1 MPTGAITG
9 EIDVAQVVLYVF
21 WAFFA
26 GLIFYLRREDKRE
39 GYPLESDRTR
49 RASRVAVEGFPA
61 VPQPKTFMLDNGETV
76 QKPDGKADT
85 RPVKAE
91 PAQPFEGAPL
101 QPTGNPMTD
110 GVGPAAYAEREEEPE
125 RLFKSSEVKIEPL
138 SKATAFSIMEGDP
151 DPRGMQ
157 VVGCDDKVAGTCTDV
172 WVDKPDAMIRYLEV
186 DVGTEQSPRK
196 AMLPFFL
203 SRIVGSNGNRWISAK
218 SVTADQFK
226 QSPQIKSTEQITKR
240 EEDMIVAYFGS
251 GHLYAKPER
260 TEPLV

>member
-9 EIDVAQVVLYVF
+9 EIDVAQVVLYAF

-39 GYPLESDRTR
+39 GYPLESDRSR
-49 RASRVAVEGFPA
+49 RASRVPVQGFPGI
-61 VPQPKTFMLDNGETV
+61 PNPKTFLLDNGKTV
-76 QKPDGKADT
+76 EKPDGKADT
-85 RPVKAE
+85 RTVKAE
-91 PAQPFEGAPL
+91 PAAPFEGAPL

-110 GVGPAAYAEREEEPE
+110 GVGPAAYCEREAEPE
-125 RLFKSSEVKIEPL
+125 RLFNSKELKIAPL
-138 SKATAFSIMEGDP
+138 SKATDFDVIDGDP
-151 DPRGMQ
+151 DPRGMT
-157 VVGCDDKVAGTCTDV
+157 VVGCDDKVAGTCTDI
-172 WVDKPDAMIRYLEV
+172 WVDKPDAIIRYLEI
-186 DVGTEQSPRK
+186 DVGTEQNPRK

-203 SRIVGSNGNRWISAK
+203 SRIVGNNGTRWISAK

-226 QSPQIKSTEQITKR
+226 QSPQIKSGEQITKR

-260 TEPLV
+260 QEPLL